1 MTPLIESFL
10 RMKSFGARGPRH
22 WLSYSRWRSRGLW
35 NRVFRPPMECDDGEF
50 LGSFNLDRIAPS
62 RPDPGVL
69 LDESRLSRD
78 LASYFSNR
86 TTPRFFFSK
95 SDVAPIVALISTQE
109 KDLCIRAAER
119 VNRHV
124 FHFRSVEPPNFDG
137 GIDWTCCP
145 QGNIEWTW
153 DLNRHGYFETLGRAY
168 HYTGDG
174 KYALACR
181 SLLLDWLAANP
192 VSPGYVNW
200 CSILEVAFRINSWI
214 WAFHYF
220 HSSSVFDDRTILA
233 FLKGLLTHGRYLRA
247 NLEFHVPNNHLLL
260 EAKSL
265 AMLGTLFPEFR
276 EAAEW
281 RKLGLKILY
290 RQVRGQVCS
299 DGVHAERST
308 HYHRL
313 VAAELLEFLVL
324 MQNNEIPVPAD
335 IRERFH
341 RMVEFELWFTK
352 PDGLISLFGDS
363 AWQDTALRFSAIHA
377 VALFPELADLRP
389 IAPPPDEAA
398 LWLLGSAAIGSKE
411 NPPDQKVSA
420 GSRAFPE
427 GGYFIM
433 RAGEAERAAYL
444 AFDCGP
450 FGFGPL
456 PSHGHADALSF
467 ELHSL
472 GRTFLVDPGGYSSRK
487 QEKEWRD
494 FFRGSSAHNT
504 IVVDQQDQSFL
515 FGIRGVDRP
524 AEAILHDWVTTE
536 HCDFV
541 DGAHSGYE
549 RLAEPINH
557 RRQIFFVKPDYWIVI
572 DLLAGRGRHCFDLF
586 FHLAPGFEVGLET
599 ESKTLY
605 SKNGD
610 EPGITIAPLL
620 TGDLEAE
627 LITGARNPFQGWI
640 SFIWC
645 DKKTAPAL
653 RLRRQE
659 TAPLQ
664 FCTLLYPH
672 PAGGDVPAR
681 VSPLQLEV
689 EGRQDDLTF
698 TAVRI
703 QTDTFVDHLIVDR
716 GPAGTRKRFG
726 AYETDAQVLYL
737 RQDRDRENPTRV
749 MARGGTEL
757 LFRGRPLL
765 EIQSCEPFTVM

>member
-1 MTPLIESFL
+1 MKPLIESLL
-10 RMKSFGARGPRH
+10 RVKSFGVRGPVY
-22 WLSYSRWRSRGLW
+22 WLSYFRWRSRRLL
-35 NRVFRPPMECDDGEF
+35 NRVFIPSMECDDRGF
-50 LGSFNLDRIAPS
+50 LGSFDLDRMAHS
-62 RPDPGVL
+62 RPDPGAL
-69 LDESRLSRD
+69 RLDESQLSRE
-78 LASYFSNR
+78 LVSYCSDR

-95 SDVAPIVALISTQE
+95 SDVAAIVALICTQE
-109 KDLCIRAAER
+109 KDLCIGAAED
-119 VNRHV
+119 VSRHV
-124 FHFRSVEPPNFDG
+124 FHFRSVEPPKFDG
-137 GIDWTCCP
+137 AVDWTYCP

-168 HYTGDG
+168 HYTGDE

-192 VSPGYVNW
+192 ASPGHVNW
-200 CSILEVAFRINSWI
+200 RSILEVAFRINNWV

-220 HSSSVFDDRTILA
+220 HSSRAFDEPTILA
-233 FLKGLLTHGRYLRA
+233 FLKGLLIHGRYLKA

-276 EAAEW
+276 EAGDWQE
-281 RKLGLKILY
+281 LGLKILY
-290 RQVRGQVCS
+290 RQVRAQVCS

-335 IRERFH
+335 IHERFQ
-341 RMVEFELWFTK
+341 RMVEFELWVTK

-363 AWQDTALRFSAIHA
+363 TWQDTALRFSAIHA
-377 VALFPELADLRP
+377 AALFPELADLRSVG
-389 IAPPPDEAA
+389 PPPDEAA
-398 LWLLGSAAIGSKE
+398 LWLLGPAKIEEK
-411 NPPDQKVSA
+411 PPGQRVA
-420 GSRAFPE
+420 PGSRAFPE

-433 RAGEAERAAYL
+433 RAGQAEQAAYL

-450 FGFGPL
+450 FGYGPL

-472 GRTFLVDPGGYSSRK
+472 GRNFLVDPGGYTSRK

-504 IVVDQQDQSFL
+504 IVVDNQDQSLL

-524 AEAILHDWVTTE
+524 ARATLHDWVTNA
-536 HCDFV
+536 HFDFV

-557 RRQIFFVKPDYWIVI
+557 RRQIVFVKPDYWIVI

-586 FHLAPGFEVGLET
+586 FHLAPGFEVVLET

-605 SKNGD
+605 STNSD
-610 EPGITIAPLL
+610 EPGIVIAPLL

-627 LITGARNPFQGWI
+627 LITGARNPVQGWV
-640 SFIWC
+640 SFVSG
-645 DKKTAPAL
+645 DRRVAPAL

-664 FCTLLYPH
+664 FCTILYPH
-672 PAGGDVPAR
+672 PSGGEVPVR

-689 EGRQDDLTF
+689 GGGQDDITF

-703 QTDTFVDHLIVDR
+703 LTDTFVDHLLVDR

-737 RQDRDRENPTRV
+737 RQDRDRESPSRV
-749 MARGGTEL
+749 LTRGGTEV

-765 EIQSCEPFTVM
+765 EIQSCQSFTVA